1 LREEAKE
8 LTSSETLLK
17 RSDLISRS
25 GPQTR
30 ACSRQEV
37 ILKRSAPQAQREE
50 TMREIN
56 VKSITEKVRE
66 LCMEA
71 NTDLGGD
78 VLQAFDRAMEKEE
91 SPLGLEILKELK
103 ENARI
108 AKEERV
114 AMCQDTGFAV
124 IFMELGQDVHLVGGD
139 LKEAIFEGV
148 RRGYRDGYLRKSI
161 CHPFTRANTGDNTP
175 AIIHTEIVP
184 GDKVKVI
191 VAPKGGG
198 SENMS
203 RVVMLTPSDGVE
215 GIKRFVVQRVKES
228 GSNPCPPTIV
238 GVGIGGTFE
247 QAALLAKKSLLR
259 SLGSKN
265 PDPELEKLESE
276 ILTEINKLGIGPQ
289 GLGGRTTSLAVHI
302 LMMPCHIASFPLAV
316 NIQCHAQRHKE
327 AII

>member
-1 LREEAKE
+1 
-8 LTSSETLLK
+8 
-17 RSDLISRS
+17 
-25 GPQTR
+25 
-30 ACSRQEV
+30 
-37 ILKRSAPQAQREE
+37 
-50 TMREIN
+50 
-56 VKSITEKVRE
+56 
-66 LCMEA
+66 MEA
-71 NTDLGGD
+71 NTDLGED
-78 VLQAFDRAMEKEE
+78 VLQAFDRALGKEE
-91 SPLGLEILKELK
+91 SPLGVEILKELK

-108 AKEERV
+108 AREERV
-114 AMCQDTGFAV
+114 PICQDTGFAV
-124 IFMELGQDVHLVGGD
+124 VFLELGQDVHLVGGD
-139 LKEAIFEGV
+139 LREAILEGV
-148 RRGYRDGYLRKSI
+148 RQGYREGYLRKSI

-184 GDKVKVI
+184 GEKIKI
-191 VAPKGGG
+191 TVAPKGGG

-259 SLGSKN
+259 PLGSRN
-265 PDPELEKLESE
+265 SDPELDKLESE
-276 ILTEINKLGIGPQ
+276 ILNEINRLGIGPQ
-289 GLGGRTTSLAVHI
+289 GLGGRTTSLAVQI

>member
-1 LREEAKE
+1 
-8 LTSSETLLK
+8 
-17 RSDLISRS
+17 
-25 GPQTR
+25 
-30 ACSRQEV
+30 
-37 ILKRSAPQAQREE
+37 
-50 TMREIN
+50 MREID
-56 VKSITEKVRE
+56 VKLITEKVKD

-71 NTDLGGD
+71 NTDLGED
-78 VLQAFDRAMEKEE
+78 VLEAFDRAIEKEE
-91 SPLGLEILKELK
+91 SPLGVEILKELK

-108 AKEERV
+108 ARDERV
-114 AMCQDTGFAV
+114 AICQDTGFAV
-124 IFMELGQDVHLVGGD
+124 VFIELGQDVHLVRGG

-148 RRGYRDGYLRKSI
+148 RQGYRDGYLRKSI

-175 AIIHTEIVP
+175 AIIHTEIVH
-184 GDKVKVI
+184 GDQVKI
-191 VAPKGGG
+191 TVAPKGGG

-203 RVVMLTPSDGVE
+203 RVVMLTPSDGIE
-215 GIKRFVVQRVKES
+215 GIKRYVVQRVKES

-247 QAALLAKKSLLR
+247 LAAFLAKKSLLR
-259 SLGSKN
+259 PLESKN
-265 PDPELEKLESE
+265 PDPELDQLEFE

-327 AII
+327 III

>member
-1 LREEAKE
+1 
-8 LTSSETLLK
+8 
-17 RSDLISRS
+17 
-25 GPQTR
+25 
-30 ACSRQEV
+30 
-37 ILKRSAPQAQREE
+37 
-50 TMREIN
+50 MREVD
-56 VKSITEKVRE
+56 VKLITEKVRE

-71 NTDLGGD
+71 NTDLGED

-91 SPLGLEILKELK
+91 SPLGVEILKELK

-108 AKEERV
+108 AREEKV
-114 AMCQDTGFAV
+114 PICQDTGFAV
-124 IFMELGQDVHLVGGD
+124 VFVELGQDVHLTGGG

-148 RRGYRDGYLRKSI
+148 RQGYREGYLRKSI

-175 AIIHTEIVP
+175 AIIHTEVVP
-184 GDKVKVI
+184 GENVKLT

-203 RVVMLTPSDGVE
+203 RVMMLTPSDGKE
-215 GIKRFVVQRVKES
+215 GIKRYVVQRVEES

-238 GVGIGGTFE
+238 GIGIGGTFE

-259 SLGSKN
+259 PLGSKN
-265 PDPELEKLESE
+265 PDSELEKLESE
-276 ILTEINKLGIGPQ
+276 ILTEINQLGIGPQ

-316 NIQCHAQRHKE
+316 NIQCHVQRHKE
-327 AII
+327 ATL

>member
-1 LREEAKE
+1 
-8 LTSSETLLK
+8 
-17 RSDLISRS
+17 
-25 GPQTR
+25 
-30 ACSRQEV
+30 
-37 ILKRSAPQAQREE
+37 
-50 TMREIN
+50 MREIN
-56 VKSITEKVRE
+56 VKLITEKVRD
-66 LCMEA
+66 LCMKA
-71 NTDLGGD
+71 NTDLGED
-78 VLQAFDRAMEKEE
+78 VLEAFNRAMEREE

-108 AKEERV
+108 AKEENV
-114 AMCQDTGFAV
+114 PICQDTGFAV
-124 IFMELGQDVHLVGGD
+124 VFLELGQDVHLSGGNLTD
-139 LKEAIFEGV
+139 AIQEGV
-148 RRGYRDGYLRKSI
+148 RQGYRDGYLRKSI

-175 AIIHTEIVP
+175 AIIHTEVVS
-184 GDKVKVI
+184 GDKVKI
-191 VAPKGGG
+191 MVAPKGGG

-203 RVVMLTPSDGVE
+203 RVTMLTPSDGVE

-259 SLGSKN
+259 SLGSRN
-265 PDPELEKLESE
+265 PDPELDQLESE
-276 ILTEINKLGIGPQ
+276 ILTAINKLGIGPQ

-327 AII
+327 AEI